1 METTIS
7 FKTKLKRVI
16 KTGFINFFRSGYIS
30 LASVLIM
37 VITLSVIASVIFL
50 GAILNTTLTELK
62 NKVDV
67 NVYFLTTTPESDI
80 LSLKEKLLTLPEVS
94 NVEYLSREAA
104 LENFKKRHEND
115 QITLQALEELGDN
128 PLGAALNIKAKEP
141 SEYQG
146 IAEFLGQENILSR
159 DGKQIIDK
167 VNYLQNKVAI
177 DRLSRIIAS
186 SEKLGLVITIVLI
199 TISLVIT
206 LNTIR
211 LAIYISRDEISVMQL
226 VGASKNYIRGPF
238 VITGVM
244 YGLVAGLLTLIL
256 FLPVTYWLGGVTANF
271 FIGLNIFD
279 YYTENIFQ
287 IFFIVMLSGVA
298 IGAASSFIAVRRYLK
313 L

>member
-1 METTIS
+1 
-7 FKTKLKRVI
+7 
-16 KTGFINFFRSGYIS
+16 
-30 LASVLIM
+30 M

-67 NVYFLTTTPESDI
+67 NVYFLTTAPESDI
-80 LSLKEKLLTLPEVS
+80 LFLKEKLLTLPEVS
-94 NVEYLSREAA
+94 NVEYLSREVA

>member
-256 FLPVTYWLGGVTANF
+256 FLPVTYWLGGVTENF

>member
-1 METTIS
+1 METTTT

-16 KTGFINFFRSGYIS
+16 KAGIVNFFRSGYIS

-37 VITLSVIASVIFL
+37 VITLSVIASVIFM
-50 GAILNTTLTELK
+50 GAILNTTLNELRS
-62 NKVDV
+62 KVDV
-67 NVYFLTTTPESDI
+67 NVYFLTSASEADI
-80 LSLKEKLLTLPEVS
+80 LALKEKLSILPEVS
-94 NVEYLSREAA
+94 NIEYISRETA

-128 PLGAALNIKAKEP
+128 PLGASLNIKAKEP
-141 SEYQG
+141 SQYRS

-159 DGKQIIDK
+159 EGKVIIDK
-167 VNYLQNKVAI
+167 VNYIQNKTAI
-177 DRLSRIIAS
+177 DRLSRIIDS
-186 SEKLGLVITIVLI
+186 SEKLGLVITIVLV
-199 TISLVIT
+199 TVSLIIT

-238 VITGVM
+238 VITGVI
-244 YGLVAGLLTLIL
+244 YGLVAGFLTLIL
-256 FLPVTYWLGGVTANF
+256 FLPVTYWLGGITENF
-271 FIGLNIFD
+271 FIGLNVFD

-287 IFFIVMLSGVA
+287 ILFIVMASGVA
-298 IGAASSFIAVRRYLK
+298 IGAASSFIAIRRYLK

>member
-1 METTIS
+1 TIS

-67 NVYFLTTTPESDI
+67 NVYFLTTAPESDI
-80 LSLKEKLLTLPEVS
+80 LFLKEKLLTLPEVS
-94 NVEYLSREAA
+94 NVEYLSREVA

>member
-1 METTIS
+1 MENKTS
-7 FKTKLKRVI
+7 FKTKLRRTI
-16 KTGFINFFRSGYIS
+16 KSGFVNFFRSGYVS

-37 VITLSVIASVIFL
+37 VITLSVIASVIFM
-50 GAILNTTLTELK
+50 GAILDTTLDELR

-67 NVYFLTTTPESDI
+67 NVYFLTSAEEPDI
-80 LSLKEKLLTLPEVS
+80 LALKDRLSGLPEVS
-94 NVEYLSREAA
+94 NIEYISREAA

-128 PLGAALNIKAKEP
+128 PLGAALNIKAKNP
-141 SEYQG
+141 SQYQG
-146 IAEFLGQENILSR
+146 ISDFLGEENILSK

-167 VNYLQNKVAI
+167 VNYLQNKTAI
-177 DRLSRIIAS
+177 DRLTKIIDS
-186 SEKLGLVITIVLI
+186 SEKMGMAITIVLI
-199 TISLVIT
+199 AVSLAIT

-211 LAIYISRDEISVMQL
+211 LAIFISRDEISVMQL

-244 YGLVAGLLTLIL
+244 YGIVAALITLVL
-256 FLPVTYWLGGVTANF
+256 FIPVTYWLGGLTQNF

-279 YYTENIFQ
+279 YYLGN
-287 IFFIVMLSGVA
+287 FFEVFFLVMGAGVG
-298 IGAASSFIAVRRYLK
+298 IGALSSLMAVRKYLK